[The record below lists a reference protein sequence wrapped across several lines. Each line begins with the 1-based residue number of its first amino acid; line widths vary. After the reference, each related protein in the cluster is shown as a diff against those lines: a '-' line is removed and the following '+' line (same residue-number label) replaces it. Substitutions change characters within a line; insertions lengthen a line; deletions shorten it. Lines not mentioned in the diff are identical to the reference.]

1 MMHYFFMVA
10 VALFVIGLLVVG
22 AIMDKEDMEDKE

>member
-1 MMHYFFMVA
+1 MIYYFFIIA
-10 VALFVIGLLVVG
+10 VSLFVVGLLVVG